1 MGFQKNDDGDLFVKQ
16 GLKGLFRLPDVAE
29 DYALERGKRWTRL
42 GMTFRE
48 KGRLLCNA
56 EAVISTNCDV

>member
-29 DYALERGKRWTRL
+29 DYALERGKR
-42 GMTFRE
+42 
-48 KGRLLCNA
+48 
-56 EAVISTNCDV
+56 